1 MNSKDRGMTL
11 ANSFKNPTK
20 LEIVTVLIQ
29 KGKMTVTQMSRIIG
43 TTKSNLYQAIAELV
57 SDGLVNPPEV
67 KVTKNYVEKFY
78 TINEQAFSEVSAEEW
93 KERMLLLSTDD
104 LRDLVV
110 SFLLTQSVIMKI
122 MAEEF
127 NMSGDPAMENFREI
141 FKRGFLFLSYS
152 KLSNDSYIKAASILK
167 TVESTL
173 SESEKQDSTKNP
185 KNMLLI
191 VGIPSLD
198 ILRFMK

>member
-1 MNSKDRGMTL
+1 MDSKDRGMTL

-20 LEIVTVLIQ
+20 LEIVSVLIQ

-93 KERMLLLSTDD
+93 KEKLLSLSNED
-104 LRDLVV
+104 LRDLIV

-127 NMSGDPAMENFREI
+127 NMLNAPAMENLKEI
-141 FKRGFLFLSYS
+141 LKLGFMFLSYS
-152 KLSNDSYIKAASILK
+152 KLSNESYIKTSSILK
-167 TVESTL
+167 TVEGTL
-173 SESEKQDSTKNP
+173 NELEKQDNTKNP
-185 KNMLLI
+185 KNMLLL

-198 ILRFMK
+198 LLKVLK

>member
-1 MNSKDRGMTL
+1 MNSKDRGTTL

-29 KGKMTVTQMSRIIG
+29 KGRMTVTQMSRIIG

-78 TINEQAFSEVSAEEW
+78 TINEEAFSEVSSEEW
-93 KERMLLLSTDD
+93 KERMLSLSTDD

-110 SFLLTQSVIMKI
+110 SFLLTQSVILKI
-122 MAEEF
+122 MAEEL
-127 NMSGDPAMENFREI
+127 NMSNDLALENIREL
-141 FKRGFLFLSYS
+141 FKQGLLFLSYS
-152 KLSNDSYIKAASILK
+152 KLSNGSYTRIASILK
-167 TVESTL
+167 TIESTL
-173 SESEKQDSTKNP
+173 SELEKTDNTKNP
-185 KNMLLI
+185 KNTLLL

-198 ILRFMK
+198 LLRFLK